1 MSIADK
7 QCRSQFLF
15 ELVNLPRKGRLRQMQ
30 YRSGFCHVLLTG
42 NGKKIAQDP
51 EFHEHITSINRIR
64 PQPNNN
70 GVLFPFE
77 YSHCSIKMNLSPLG
91 NEERR

>member
-42 NGKKIAQDP
+42 NGKKIAQDLSSMSTSP
-51 EFHEHITSINRIR
+51 PSTEYVHNLTITEFFFRLNTHI
-64 PQPNNN
+64 
-70 GVLFPFE
+70 VA
-77 YSHCSIKMNLSPLG
+77 
-91 NEERR
+91 